1 MNNRFLTKKG
11 NTMTNP
17 TFEQFIAS
25 RFESDCIVSDVP
37 SYCCDKGT
45 KGFVYASHGAVIEK
59 TSDGHLMLMIEN
71 TSELSDNL
79 QDLESKLFN
88 YLQLI

>member
-1 MNNRFLTKKG
+1 
-11 NTMTNP
+11 
-17 TFEQFIAS
+17 
-25 RFESDCIVSDVP
+25 
-37 SYCCDKGT
+37 
-45 KGFVYASHGAVIEK
+45 
-59 TSDGHLMLMIEN
+59 MLMIEN

>member
-1 MNNRFLTKKG
+1 
-11 NTMTNP
+11 MTNP

-25 RFESDCIVSDVP
+25 RFESDDIVADVP
-37 SYCCDKGT
+37 EYCCNKGT

-59 TSDGHLMLMIEN
+59 TSDGQLMLMIEN
-71 TSELSDNL
+71 TSELSNNL